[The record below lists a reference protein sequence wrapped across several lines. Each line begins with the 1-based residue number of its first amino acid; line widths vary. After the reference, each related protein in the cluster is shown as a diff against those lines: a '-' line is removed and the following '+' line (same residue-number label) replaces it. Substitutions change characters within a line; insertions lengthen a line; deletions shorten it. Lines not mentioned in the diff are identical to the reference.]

1 MPDRPGLDS
10 KAPDVI
16 RAFIAIDVP
25 PEVKNHLSS
34 VSAALGSLDLDA
46 RPAPVTAIHLTLR
59 FLGNVEESRVPGIGK
74 AIRRCARRVPSFAL
88 EVRNLGAFPSRKR
101 PRVVWAGVAGDGGLK
116 RLHRLLELELQN
128 LGFDRERKN
137 FRPHLTLLRLKSSRN
152 LKRLSSYL
160 ETEGEE
166 TGPVSFS
173 VRRIHLYESRLSS
186 RGARHEKLVTAEL
199 AGSPKIPAPSMRP
212 PS

>member
-1 MPDRPGLDS
+1 M
-10 KAPDVI
+10 I
-16 RAFIAIDVP
+16 RAFIAVDVP

-46 RPAPVTAIHLTLR
+46 RLAPVPSIHLTLR
-59 FLGNVEESRVPGIGK
+59 FLGNVEENRVPRIGD
-74 AIRRCARRVPSFAL
+74 AIRRCARRVPPFPL
-88 EVRNLGAFPSRKR
+88 EIRNLGAFPSRKR
-101 PRVVWAGVAGDGGLK
+101 PRILWAGVAGEGGLE
-116 RLHRLLELELQN
+116 RLHRLLELELQK
-128 LGFDRERKN
+128 LGFDREKKK

-160 ETEGEE
+160 ETEGQG
-166 TGPVSFS
+166 TGPVSFF
-173 VRRIHLYESRLSS
+173 VRRIHLYESRLSN

-199 AGSPKIPAPSMRP
+199 AGSPRIPTSSMEP

>member
-1 MPDRPGLDS
+1 MPDRPGLDP
-10 KAPDVI
+10 KAPHVI
-16 RAFIAIDVP
+16 RGFIAIDVP

-46 RPAPVTAIHLTLR
+46 RPAPVSSIHLTLR
-59 FLGNVEESRVPGIGK
+59 FLGNVEESRVPGIGD
-74 AIRRCARRVPSFAL
+74 AVRRCARRVPSFAL

-101 PRVVWAGVAGDGGLK
+101 PRIVWAGVAGDGVLE
-116 RLHRLLELELQN
+116 RLHRLLELELQK

-160 ETEGEE
+160 ETEGQE
-166 TGPVSFS
+166 TGTISFS
-173 VRRIHLYESRLSS
+173 VHRIHLYESRLSS

-212 PS
+212 LS